1 MATARMTG
9 LDESQED
16 AMRLEIPMAVIL
28 TKVRISLFWSVERVA
43 RETGFRQSDGFQTKF
58 SAARSC
64 PERRCS

>member
-16 AMRLEIPMAVIL
+16 AMRLEIPMTVIP
-28 TKVRISLFWSVERVA
+28 TKVRISLFWNVERVA
-43 RETGFRQSDGFQTKF
+43 RDSGFRQGDGFQTKF
-58 SAARSC
+58 SAARFG